1 MHKHLVIITLCLP
14 LFTYAMEE
22 KNNTKNGVLETLYT
36 CLDYS
41 IDEQKR
47 TSLQQGIRSLRKWC
61 TESGGRDLVGLGSAQ
76 ERARTLEIYKK
87 IKTETHDEAT
97 IHQFLERQQKA
108 TRTALALTNE
118 LKTAKLI
125 MSDQESHARILL
137 LILDARTLRK
147 VNDEYALPSVIS
159 SQLKTATDTVI
170 SNNPIILQ
178 ALTQSSEKKGDQS
191 E

>member
-14 LFTYAMEE
+14 LFTYAMDD
-22 KNNTKNGVLETLYT
+22 TQSGIYETLSQL
-36 CLDYS
+36 LDYS
-41 IDEQKR
+41 TNEEDR
-47 TSLQQGIRSLRKWC
+47 TFLQQSVRSVRKWC
-61 TESGGRDLVGLGSAQ
+61 TESGGRDLVGLGSAP
-76 ERARTLEIYKK
+76 ERTRTLEIYKK

-108 TRTALALTNE
+108 TKIALALTNE

-125 MSDQESHARILL
+125 MSDRESHARILL
-137 LILDARTLRK
+137 LILDARTLREL
-147 VNDEYALPSVIS
+147 NDEYALPPVIS

-170 SNNPIILQ
+170 SNNPTILQ
-178 ALTQSSEKKGDQS
+178 SLTQSSEKKEDQS